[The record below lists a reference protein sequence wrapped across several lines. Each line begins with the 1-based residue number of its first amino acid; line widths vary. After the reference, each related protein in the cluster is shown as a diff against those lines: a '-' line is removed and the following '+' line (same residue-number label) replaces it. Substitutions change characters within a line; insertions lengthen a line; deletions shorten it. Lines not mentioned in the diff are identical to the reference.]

1 MILYQGLQNQVA
13 WSINGP
19 QGIFVNL
26 AQQFLVQES
35 VTKLKNKT
43 KRILHQA
50 IWSER
55 EYRHKSLI
63 THQYRLGL
71 ALDCPIF

>member
-43 KRILHQA
+43 KRILH
-50 IWSER
+50 
-55 EYRHKSLI
+55 
-63 THQYRLGL
+63 
-71 ALDCPIF
+71 